1 MRELFGYRVAS
12 LEMTRKRLVETDLF
26 ADPGELCE
34 YYKAN
39 FGPTI
44 AVYAN
49 VAAEPERTAALDR
62 DFAEFAE
69 RWNRGARSCHPPA
82 FLPLSIAARASSS
95 ERAPHSTRYE
105 VNKHFP
111 NSLRERPL
119 GSMARSLICGFLQHQ
134 MMIGSAARGLQL
146 DACQRLHLQPVGKG
160 SSQQHL
166 LLHIPPGHGTRDDP
180 RHLCLRLPR
189 RSSGD
194 AQALSRPVRSIPSDR
209 GRLLLPP

>member
-12 LEMTRKRLVETDLF
+12 LEMTRKRPVETDLF

-69 RWNRGARSCHPPA
+69 RWNRGAGSCHPPA

-95 ERAPHSTRYE
+95 ERALHSARYE
-105 VNKHFP
+105 VNKHYSQLATRETVGINGAQPHMRLPPASDGDRF
-111 NSLRERPL
+111 SRERLATRRLPAVAPSASRERL
-119 GSMARSLICGFLQHQ
+119 V
-134 MMIGSAARGLQL
+134 SAASPSP
-146 DACQRLHLQPVGKG
+146 HP
-160 SSQQHL
+160 SWPWH
-166 LLHIPPGHGTRDDP
+166 
-180 RHLCLRLPR
+180 
-189 RSSGD
+189 SG
-194 AQALSRPVRSIPSDR
+194 
-209 GRLLLPP
+209 